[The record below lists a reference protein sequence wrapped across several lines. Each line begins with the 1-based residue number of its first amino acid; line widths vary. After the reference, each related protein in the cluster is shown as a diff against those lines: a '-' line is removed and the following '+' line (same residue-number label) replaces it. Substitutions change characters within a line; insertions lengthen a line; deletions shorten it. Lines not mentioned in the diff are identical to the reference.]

1 MSFEP
6 TLETLLYVAFVY
18 VLTGAVKGV
27 LGIGLPLVS
36 LPLLAGTLGP
46 VTAMAFMVV
55 PTFAVNL
62 WQAIQSGYL
71 VAAFKRFWTAYPLA
85 MLGAAIGVSFL
96 TRMDAGTLTAVVGVL
111 VIFVSVSQLFP
122 LRLSVPHGFEP
133 WLTPVVGLS
142 SGILGGLSSFLGP
155 FMVIYLVA
163 LRVTKD
169 QFVGAIALFYLIA
182 GIPFFGGLAVSGN
195 LGVEELIGS
204 TAASVMILIGV
215 VGGQWVRK
223 KVSPELFR
231 KAVLIMLILIGAN
244 MIRKGL
250 MV

>member
-6 TLETLLYVAFVY
+6 TLETLLYVALVY

-46 VTAMAFMVV
+46 VTAMAYMVV
-55 PTFAVNL
+55 PTIAVNL
-62 WQAIQSGYL
+62 WQAVQSGYL
-71 VAAFKRFWTAYPLA
+71 VEALKRFWAAYPLA
-85 MLGAAIGVSFL
+85 ILGVAVGVSFL

-122 LRLSVPHGFEP
+122 MRLSVPHGFES
-133 WLTPVVGLS
+133 WLTPIVGLS
-142 SGILGGLSSFLGP
+142 SGVLGGLSSFLGP

-182 GIPFFGGLAVSGN
+182 GIPFFGGLALSGN

-250 MV
+250 VA

>member
-6 TLETLLYVAFVY
+6 TFETLLYVALVY
-18 VLTGAVKGV
+18 VLSGGVKGV

-36 LPLLAGTLGP
+36 IPLLAGTMGP
-46 VTAMAFMVV
+46 VTAMAYMVV

-62 WQAIQSGYL
+62 WQVIQSGYL
-71 VAAFKRFWTAYPLA
+71 MGAFKRFWSAYPLA
-85 MLGAAIGVSFL
+85 ILGVAIGVSFL
-96 TRMDAGTLTAVVGVL
+96 TRMDAATLTAMVGVL

-133 WLTPVVGLS
+133 WVTPIVGLC
-142 SGILGGLSSFLGP
+142 SGMLGGISSFLGP

-163 LRVTKD
+163 LRISKD
-169 QFVGAIALFYLIA
+169 EFVGAIALFYLIA
-182 GIPFFGGLAVSGN
+182 GIPFFGGLAVSGE

-244 MIRKGL
+244 MIRKGF

>member
-6 TLETLLYVAFVY
+6 TIETLLYVAFVF
-18 VLTGAVKGV
+18 VLSGAVKGV

-36 LPLLAGTLGP
+36 LPLLAGTMGP
-46 VTAMAFMVV
+46 VTAMAYMVV

-62 WQAIQSGYL
+62 WQVIQSGYL
-71 VAAFKRFWTAYPLA
+71 LWALKRFWTAYPLA
-85 MLGAAIGVSFL
+85 IVGVAIGLSFL
-96 TRMDAGTLTAVVGVL
+96 TRMDAGTLTAIVGVL

-122 LRLSVPHGFEP
+122 LRLTVPRGFEP
-133 WLTPVVGLS
+133 WVTPVVGLS
-142 SGILGGLSSFLGP
+142 AGMLGGLSSFLGP

-163 LRVTKD
+163 LRVSKD

-182 GIPFFGGLAVSGN
+182 GLPFFGGLAISGE

-204 TAASVMILIGV
+204 TAASVMILVGV
-215 VGGQWVRK
+215 VGGQWIRK

-231 KAVLIMLILIGAN
+231 KAVLTMLIVIGAN

-250 MV
+250 MT